1 MAKKVYA
8 DESLGYEITAV
19 DAKKSQQVATDLK
32 VTSYPT
38 LMLFVSG
45 HKVLYEG
52 PRTNE
57 AILNFIKS
65 AKDSKPITAGSIAE
79 IPSPSVVI
87 YDPSE
92 TTSIK
97 LLPVLFTRYPIYHI
111 REG

>member
-1 MAKKVYA
+1 LAKKVYA